1 MAKDPA
7 FLFYP
12 NDFLSGTQF
21 FSDEQVGKFMRIL
34 MAQHQHGH
42 LSEDQVIFICK
53 SYDKHI
59 FSKLKQDSAGLWYNE
74 RLQIEIEK
82 RKNYVLS
89 RSKNKE
95 GKTKEKIISKT
106 HDSHVVNED
115 ENVNRSVF
123 EDNYKIAF
131 DEIYLDQLAMK
142 FKGIDLAKELTD
154 FRFKCD
160 SAPTEYHC
168 RDRDG
173 LRLGLL
179 AQLKKPNSNG
189 KFKQN
194 GFDKLTSDKAESDA
208 ILRAKYSH

>member
-42 LSEDQVIFICK
+42 LTEDQVIFICK

-59 FSKLKQDSAGLWYNE
+59 FSKLKQDSTGLWYNE

-82 RKNYVLS
+82 SKNYVLS

-106 HDSHVVNED
+106 HDLHVVNED
-115 ENVNRSVF
+115 ENVNRNVF
-123 EDNYKIAF
+123 EDNYKRAF

-179 AQLKKPNSNG
+179 AQLKKPNGQGNG
-189 KFKQN
+189 KGNNQIKWPV
-194 GFDKLTSDKAESDA
+194 
-208 ILRAKYSH
+208 